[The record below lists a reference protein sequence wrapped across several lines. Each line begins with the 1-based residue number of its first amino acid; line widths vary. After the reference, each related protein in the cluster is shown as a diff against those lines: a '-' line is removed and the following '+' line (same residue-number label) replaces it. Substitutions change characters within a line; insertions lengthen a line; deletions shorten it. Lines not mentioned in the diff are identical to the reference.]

1 MATQATEWPFFCR
14 FAAQSG
20 NPFPHAFAV
29 LTASGNLKLAPVL
42 LITLQ
47 SHQQP

>member
-14 FAAQSG
+14 FAAQNG
-20 NPFPHAFAV
+20 NPYPLAVAV
-29 LTASGNLKLAPVL
+29 LTDSGNSKLAPVL
-42 LITLQ
+42 LITLY